1 MSPAPAAAIH
11 HSSRPMLIIIAGV
24 VGVVLA
30 GTLALWAWYGTAVF
44 TEMVLAGLA
53 ACF

>member
-1 MSPAPAAAIH
+1 MSPAPAAAIR
-11 HSSRPMLIIIAGV
+11 HSNRPMLIVAGL

-44 TEMVLAGLA
+44 AEMVLAGLA

>member
-1 MSPAPAAAIH
+1 MPLAPAAATR
-11 HSSRPMLIIIAGV
+11 HSGRPMLIV
-24 VGVVLA
+24 VGLFGVLMA

>member
-1 MSPAPAAAIH
+1 MPPAPAAAIRTP
-11 HSSRPMLIIIAGV
+11 SRPMLLVAGL

-44 TEMVLAGLA
+44 AEMVLAGLA
-53 ACF
+53 VCF

>member
-1 MSPAPAAAIH
+1 MPTAPVAAIRH
-11 HSSRPMLIIIAGV
+11 TTRPILVVAAVAGA
-24 VGVVLA
+24 VLT

-44 TEMVLAGLA
+44 AEMVLAGLA

>member
-1 MSPAPAAAIH
+1 MPPAPAAAIR
-11 HSSRPMLIIIAGV
+11 HSGRPMLIVAGL
-24 VGVVLA
+24 VGVLMA
-30 GTLALWAWYGTAVF
+30 GTLALWVWYGTAVF

>member
-1 MSPAPAAAIH
+1 MPTMPASPIRSPRA
-11 HSSRPMLIIIAGV
+11 LILASAGLSV
-24 VGVVLA
+24 LLA

-44 TEMVLAGLA
+44 AEMVLAGLA